1 MSLARQEGPL
11 MLRAKRY
18 VQSITL
24 TPSLVGYTVPLKDKL
39 QATPN
44 FMPLQQKVSRQKKT
58 RFDGQ
63 VCREMNSVNTWI
75 DGPLFAT
82 SHLAV
87 WADGNDSFWARG
99 FPLTPYA
106 TCGINARWRCHR
118 SRNSFLW
125 GRYRL
130 GLRFW
135 RLEDV
140 ALSFLWNEGYPL
152 LYLFN
157 PLLFPI
163 A

>member
-1 MSLARQEGPL
+1 MSLARREGPL

-24 TPSLVGYTVPLKDKL
+24 TPSVVGYTVPLEDKL

-44 FMPLQQKVSRQKKT
+44 FIPLQQKVSHQKIALMAKCAG
-58 RFDGQ
+58 RWIH
-63 VCREMNSVNTWI
+63 SVNTWI

-87 WADGNDSFWARG
+87 WADGNDSFRARG

-118 SRNSFLW
+118 SRNSFLC
-125 GRYRL
+125 GLYRR